1 MKTPR
6 TRFHRI
12 RLGFGNGY
20 LIQAQ
25 RGCIVIDAGSKNQQ
39 QPFIRHLEKNNLSGD
54 EVGLIVITHVHFDH
68 VGSLKAIKE
77 LCKCPVAVHER
88 ESQLLRG
95 GVVVFPPGTNLYAK
109 AASYIGQ
116 KLMRPLFRFPS
127 VEPDIFISED
137 FSLEPFGIPVD
148 IIPTPGHTGGSLSVL
163 LSSGQAFVGDLAA
176 NYLPFWNRA
185 CLYFHLLPKM
195 FQNSSEA
202 GRDSFPLV
210 PPSYAPAMASLSRRN
225 YSEENCSGG
234 TGDLEA

>member
-95 GVVVFPPGTNLYAK
+95 GVVVFHPGTNLYAK

-116 KLMRPLFRFPS
+116 KLMKPLFRFPS
-127 VEPDIFISED
+127 VEFDIVISED

-176 NYLPFWNRA
+176 NYLPFGIGPA
-185 CLYFHLLPKM
+185 CTSTFCRKCSRTPRKLAETPFLWCHHHMPQPWQA
-195 FQNSSEA
+195 FQGGITQKKIAA
-202 GRDSFPLV
+202 GGRV
-210 PPSYAPAMASLSRRN
+210 
-225 YSEENCSGG
+225 
-234 TGDLEA
+234 T